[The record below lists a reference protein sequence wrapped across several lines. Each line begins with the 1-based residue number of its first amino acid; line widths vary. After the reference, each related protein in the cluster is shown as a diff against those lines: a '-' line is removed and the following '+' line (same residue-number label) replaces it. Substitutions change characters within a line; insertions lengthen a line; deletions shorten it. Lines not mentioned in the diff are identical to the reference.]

1 MEIRVLRYFIAVV
14 QEGSISAAAKF
25 LHLSQPTLSR
35 QLREL
40 EEELGVV
47 LFDRGTRYITLTEK
61 GAFFL
66 QQAREIITL
75 VDKTSSNLQTDAIS
89 GDVYIGCGE
98 SEAVKMITDVYTD
111 ILKTH
116 SDVRLHLFSGNS
128 EQLGEK
134 MDRGLLDFSFVIG
147 RIDQSKHDFIK
158 LAKQDQWGVL
168 MRKDNPLSSKKS
180 IRKEELSSLPL
191 IISNQPRASEEIS
204 NWLLHDVFDL
214 RIIATYNLLYNASL
228 LVQSGAG
235 FAICLDGI
243 LNTTGESPLCFRPL
257 DPPLLADLA
266 IIWKKHKP
274 LSQAAKLFLSEL
286 KKVTSTH
293 KNAL

>member
-47 LFDRGTRYITLTEK
+47 LFDRGNRYITLTEK

-111 ILKTH
+111 ILETH

-243 LNTTGESPLCFRPL
+243 LNTTGESPLCFRPF

>member
-47 LFDRGTRYITLTEK
+47 LFDRGNRYITLTEK

-75 VDKTSSNLQTDAIS
+75 VDKTASNLQTDAIS

-111 ILKTH
+111 ILETH
-116 SDVRLHLFSGNS
+116 SDVCLHLFSGNS

-286 KKVTSTH
+286 KKATSTH

>member
-47 LFDRGTRYITLTEK
+47 LFDRGNRYITLTEK

-168 MRKDNPLSSKKS
+168 MRKDNPFSSKKS

-266 IIWKKHKP
+266 FIWKKHKP

>member
-1 MEIRVLRYFIAVV
+1 MEIRVLRYFLAVV
-14 QEGSISAAAKF
+14 QEGSISAASKF

-35 QLREL
+35 QLHEL
-40 EEELGVV
+40 EEELGVI
-47 LFDRGTRYITLTEK
+47 LFERGHRHITLTEK

-66 QQAREIITL
+66 QQAREIIAL
-75 VDKTSSNLQTDAIS
+75 IDKTTSNLQTNVVA

-98 SEAVKMITDVYTD
+98 SEAVEIITDVYKN
-111 ILKTH
+111 ILETH
-116 SDVRLHLFSGNS
+116 PDVRLHLFSGNS
-128 EQLGEK
+128 EQLSEK

-158 LAKQDQWGVL
+158 LSKQDQWGIL

-180 IRKEELSSLPL
+180 IRKEDLSELPL
-191 IISNQPRASEEIS
+191 IISNQPRADEEIS

-235 FAICLDGI
+235 FALCLDGI

-257 DPPLLADLA
+257 DPPLFADLA

-274 LSQAAKLFLSEL
+274 LSHAAELFLSEL
-286 KKVTSTH
+286 KRAASTH